1 MYVYYDIVQCQNV
14 QSNCQMSGKKAER
27 SVVLIVFNDVLYHV
41 RAYTVTFIFVALH
54 ESGSRK
60 AIMWSVII

>member
-1 MYVYYDIVQCQNV
+1 M
-14 QSNCQMSGKKAER
+14 SKTTAKMSGKKAER

-60 AIMWSVII
+60 AIMWSHRISGG

>member
-1 MYVYYDIVQCQNV
+1 
-14 QSNCQMSGKKAER
+14 MSKCPKQLPKYLKKAER

-60 AIMWSVII
+60 AIMWSHRISGG